1 MARIIEITDLA
12 GAYATR
18 LLVEAEHEVIRIE
31 NPHGDGLRNLPPFF
45 GAPAAIDSSCYHQFL
60 NAGKKSLSLALDN
73 VPGRELFLRLAKTA
87 DAVVADDLWPID
99 AGQLFQANPK
109 LVYTKIVD
117 DDEPEICAL
126 ARSGLMSLTGQ
137 PDGAP
142 MMLGGHLASL
152 AVGTYVAVAI
162 AAALQIVQQSGKGV
176 SATVSLREAL
186 ESFVEQAMVEYSFS
200 GVVTER
206 RGSKGAIT
214 AVSGAMPCQDG
225 HWVISQINRP
235 GRWLKFVEW
244 VQDPQLAA
252 DLVCERSNDP
262 HPQSFAG
269 IGIEPLR

>member
-1 MARIIEITDLA
+1 MARIIEVTGLA

-18 LLVEAEHEVIRIE
+18 LLVEAGHEVIRID
-31 NPHGDGLRNLPPFF
+31 NPNGDELRNLPPFF
-45 GAPAAIDSSCYHQFL
+45 GGQANIDSSCYHQFL
-60 NAGKKSLSLALDN
+60 NAGKKRVSLVLDKT
-73 VPGRELFLRLAKTA
+73 PDRELFLRLAKTA
-87 DAVVADDLWPID
+87 AAVVADDPWPID
-99 AGQLFQANPK
+99 ASQLFQANAK
-109 LVYTKIVD
+109 LVYTKIQD
-117 DDEPEICAL
+117 GEEPEICAL

-162 AAALQIVQQSGKGV
+162 AAALQLVQQSGKGV
-176 SATVSLREAL
+176 SATVSFREAL

-252 DLVCERSNDP
+252 DPSLAEKR
-262 HPQSFAG
+262 
-269 IGIEPLR
+269 IR